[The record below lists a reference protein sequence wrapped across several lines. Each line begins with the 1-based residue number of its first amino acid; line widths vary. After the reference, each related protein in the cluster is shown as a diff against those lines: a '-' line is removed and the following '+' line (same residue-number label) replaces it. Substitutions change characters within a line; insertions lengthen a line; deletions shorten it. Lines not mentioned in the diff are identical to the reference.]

1 MMTNKD
7 WKKNDALMKVAM
19 KKMGLKFKR
28 NAKTWEAQLLPL
40 HLACYDSIYCY
51 DIDDNIVD
59 DPSTPEILGEIQY
72 FCDYSRDRWKTI
84 TNIFFGVK
92 SYEELKIKLDL
103 MA

>member
-1 MMTNKD
+1 MMTIKE
-7 WKKNDALMKVAM
+7 WKKNDALMKAAM

-28 NAKTWEAQLLPL
+28 NTKTWEAQLSL
-40 HLACYDSIYCY
+40 HLVCY
-51 DIDDNIVD
+51 DIDDNVVD